1 MSKYWQISCLG
12 ARYNLLVISALY
24 NYLGLWKSKLGM
36 SASLQQ
42 KKNQKPDSFFYNNFG
57 TSGRLG
63 TGILKRNPL
72 SSYLNT
78 VFIGHLRDDLHGVVV
93 FTLHSHLTAD

>member
-42 KKNQKPDSFFYNNFG
+42 KKTKNQTASYNNFG